1 MSSGVI
7 TFFNM
12 HNLFN
17 PDYLINLCK
26 KYGFVPGKKYG
37 QNFLINP
44 EPVEKMMA
52 AVGITKGDTVVEI
65 GPGFGALTFALAE
78 KAGQIFAYEIE
89 KKLMPYWEEKIKTHK
104 NIKIVWGN
112 VLRNPEAVK
121 ELDSYKLVAN
131 LPYQITS
138 EVIRTFL
145 EAGNKP
151 EMMVL
156 MVQKEVAERICAK
169 PGDMSVLSVSVQYYA
184 RPEIVAQA
192 PRSYFWPQPN
202 VDSSIIAIK
211 DIKDRPTDP
220 ATDKLF
226 FKIVKI
232 GFANRRKYLLKNLLA
247 LAGKKNKTK
256 FEEIFAKIG
265 LNPKVRAQELFIEQW
280 RQLSTYLSPLVVV

>member
-1 MSSGVI
+1 MS
-7 TFFNM
+7 
-12 HNLFN
+12 NLFN
-17 PDYLINLCK
+17 SDYLINLCK
-26 KYGFVPGKKYG
+26 KYGLAPSKKYG

-44 EPVEKMMA
+44 EPIQKMAEA
-52 AVGITKGDTVVEI
+52 AKIAAGDTVVEI
-65 GPGFGALTFALAE
+65 GPGFGALTLALAE
-78 KAGQIFAYEIE
+78 KAGRVIAFEIE

-104 NIKIVWGN
+104 TIKIVWGN

-151 EMMVL
+151 EIMVL

-169 PGDMSVLSVSVQYYA
+169 PGNMSVLSVAVQYYA
-184 RPEIVAQA
+184 RPETVAQV
-192 PRSYFWPQPN
+192 PRSYFWPQPK

-211 DIKDRPTDP
+211 NITNRPADL
-220 ATDKLF
+220 AADKIF
-226 FKIVKI
+226 FKTVKA
-232 GFANRRKYLLKNLLA
+232 GFASRRKYLLKNLLV
-247 LAGKKNKTK
+247 LDGQKNKAK

-265 LNPKVRAQELFIEQW
+265 LNPKVRAQELSIEQW